1 MTTTRGPDAGGAAVT
16 AALRVRGLTAGYA
29 GSTVLNGLDLDLPAG
44 TVLALLGRN
53 GAGKTT
59 LLHALFGLVRP
70 TAGTVHAHGADVT
83 GRATHQLARS
93 GMALVPQGRRVFA
106 SLTVA
111 EHLALAAR
119 RGAPPR
125 RWWSGRAWPGTDSA
139 GPDRADVLAL
149 LPRLGDR
156 LTQRADRLSGGEQQ
170 MLALARALLLQPTLL
185 LLDEPFEG
193 LATAVTDRVA
203 ALLPELARAGTAV
216 LLVEQHVEL
225 ATAVADR
232 VTVLVDGRLTPATGE
247 APP

>member
-1 MTTTRGPDAGGAAVT
+1 MT

-70 TAGTVHAHGADVT
+70 TAGTVHTHGADVT
-83 GRATHQLARS
+83 GRATHHLARS
-93 GMALVPQGRRVFA
+93 GMALVPQGRRVFS

-119 RGAPPR
+119 QGTPAR
-125 RWWSGRAWPGTDSA
+125 RRWSGRGPLGTASARAGVPGRDGPPA
-139 GPDRADVLAL
+139 GLDRADVLAL
-149 LPRLGDR
+149 FPRLGDR
-156 LTQRADRLSGGEQQ
+156 LPQRADRLSGGEQQ
-170 MLALARALLLQPTLL
+170 MLALARALLLRPTLL

-193 LATAVTDRVA
+193 LATAVTARVV

-216 LLVEQHVEL
+216 LLVEQRVEL

-232 VTVLVDGRLTPATGE
+232 VTVLADGTLTPSTGK
-247 APP
+247 APE